1 MKKKI
6 VCLLF
11 FGVLAV
17 SSKAQSFGGG
27 VSIGLSTS
35 QISGDHLGGF
45 NKIGLI
51 SGIYTNLKIKK
62 NLSAQFEINYIEK
75 GSKNPNIQEDN
86 LAEISLSYVEIP
98 ISISLQ
104 QNKNIKIEAGIL
116 PAFIIKSE
124 MNDLYSEIPIS
135 PKFSSYDF
143 GVFLGLNY
151 PITEKIILNSR
162 ISNSIIP
169 IRSHVSETTSGLNK
183 GQYNTVLSFTLHYSL
198 L

>member
-1 MKKKI
+1 M
-6 VCLLF
+6 
-11 FGVLAV
+11 
-17 SSKAQSFGGG
+17 
-27 VSIGLSTS
+27 
-35 QISGDHLGGF
+35 
-45 NKIGLI
+45 
-51 SGIYTNLKIKK
+51 
-62 NLSAQFEINYIEK
+62 
-75 GSKNPNIQEDN
+75 
-86 LAEISLSYVEIP
+86 
-98 ISISLQ
+98 
-104 QNKNIKIEAGIL
+104 

-124 MNDLYSEIPIS
+124 INDLYSEITIS